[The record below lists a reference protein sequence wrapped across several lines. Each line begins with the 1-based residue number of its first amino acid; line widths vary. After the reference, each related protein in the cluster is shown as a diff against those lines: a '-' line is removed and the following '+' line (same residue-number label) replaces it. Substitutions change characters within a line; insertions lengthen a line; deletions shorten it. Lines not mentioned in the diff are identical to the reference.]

1 MSQLGAATPG
11 DRNPNADLF
20 FFFKVNYNLEYRL
33 RYGLI
38 TKLLVLFEIKNF
50 QMSNSL
56 TDGPT
61 FTFIQTDYVQRM

>member
-1 MSQLGAATPG
+1 MQIS
-11 DRNPNADLF
+11 

-38 TKLLVLFEIKNF
+38 TKLLVLFELKNF

>member
-1 MSQLGAATPG
+1 MQIS
-11 DRNPNADLF
+11 